1 MAKTRDDDEEKR
13 AKRGDGDGGL
23 RGEERQK
30 TKEMLINFNAVSKH
44 NSE

>member
-1 MAKTRDDDEEKR
+1 MTREKR

-23 RGEERQK
+23 RGEGEQK
-30 TKEMLINFNAVSKH
+30 TKEMLIDFDAVSKH

>member
-13 AKRGDGDGGL
+13 AKRGDGTEDSGGK
-23 RGEERQK
+23 ERQK
-30 TKEMLINFNAVSKH
+30 TKEMLIDFDAVSKH

>member
-23 RGEERQK
+23 RGEGEQK
-30 TKEMLINFNAVSKH
+30 TKEMLIDFDAVSKH